1 MSDNLRDRIA
11 AAAAGHADY
20 VSSGVRYCSCG
31 EWSGDTAASRMD
43 FSRHLA
49 DAVIRELG
57 LRVQVAGPDG
67 IVGTGKYRYV
77 TDWID
82 P

>member
-1 MSDNLRDRIA
+1 MTDSLRDKMAKIA
-11 AAAAGHADY
+11 ERHGLGWIDNGTDHARCYCGH
-20 VSSGVRYCSCG
+20 SPRL
-31 EWSGDTAASRMD
+31 GDSW
-43 FSRHLA
+43 HWHVA